1 MLASFVFALIQTQ
14 APSELAVDYASRS
27 GLTIS
32 LRGIPIV
39 RGSWFQYYEPGWTK
53 GYYSSSWNDQVIT
66 RESPTKWT
74 VKFRSND
81 GLAHGNIDVE
91 QNDNTVGVYYRL
103 RWDGPKQANVELCAA
118 MLWAPWFTQ
127 SDNQSFGNAGRS
139 LESVPSLSD
148 TVEKRLINKGNDWSF
163 QNGQGNVT
171 FSANQTTYDLFDGR
185 NYDQDWARGK
195 QLFWLGSSAIP
206 IPAKGE
212 WSGRTI
218 FRVQPS
224 EARSV
229 SASSFDVV
237 ANGAPAKLPSEGPLP
252 LVPQPK
258 SAKLDTNQ
266 AVSLTSFDIGS
277 ERFGIA
283 SALNKSLTRRFGK
296 KLPTRKDGQVF
307 ASLRSTLKPGG
318 YSIAIG
324 TRRIDIYASNAEGFQ
339 NAAHTLG
346 LLAYSKSGK
355 LSVPSGSIEDWPSTS
370 WRGVHLF
377 VGPTAPEFQRR
388 LWESVLRPLKLN
400 QVVLQCERTDWT
412 SQPDIKTSI
421 TMPRSG
427 LSRLG
432 AMYKELGVEVTP
444 LIQSFGHMEWLM
456 ANNQNAD
463 LAFNPNVLYSIDP
476 RKPRSEKVLR
486 DIWSE
491 CISILKPR
499 IIHFGLDEVNMR
511 GWPDDHSLVTD
522 LWALQLPILN
532 SIAQDH
538 KVASMIWGDMGLAP
552 GEAIDAMN
560 GDTKEHAARRRKAI
574 PKGTYIADWHY
585 RNDPKPDG
593 FKKSL
598 RIWKEGGHLPIASA
612 WYRTH
617 NIKGFAH
624 AAIEEGAGF
633 LQTTWAG
640 YESNEANM
648 LREIQQFTAM
658 ILAAEYSWSGR
669 KELPSELPYDATSLF
684 RRLYF
689 EPGDDESLIQRY
701 RPAQTTTNLHVPSIM
716 SSASEGKTGL
726 TLRFSRA
733 GSPGEMKA
741 SILGKGYVY
750 LWLATDVVGD
760 ENSPAVSV
768 TFNKSGQVL
777 PVTKLQYGTDIR
789 ALNDPMPIV
798 RRRRDAN
805 LGAII
810 RIPVSAGVDSCTLT
824 MVNPALG
831 LRVLGMGWSPG

>member
-1 MLASFVFALIQTQ
+1 MLASLVFALVQAQ

-32 LRGIPIV
+32 LRGIPVV
-39 RGSWFQYYEPGWTK
+39 RGSWFQFYEPGWTK
-53 GYYSSSWNDQVIT
+53 GYYSSSWNDQNIT

-81 GLAHGNIDVE
+81 GLAHGNIDIE
-91 QNDNTVGVYYRL
+91 QKDNTVGVYYRL
-103 RWDGPKQANVELCAA
+103 RWDGSKQANVELCAA

-127 SDNQSFGNAGRS
+127 ADSQTFGSTGRS
-139 LESVPSLSD
+139 LQSVPSLGD
-148 TVEKRLINKGNDWSF
+148 TVEQRLINRGNDWTF
-163 QNGQGNVT
+163 QNGQGSLT

-185 NYDQDWARGK
+185 QYDQDWARGK

-206 IPAKGE
+206 IPARGE
-212 WSGRTI
+212 WSGRTL
-218 FRVQPS
+218 FRIQPS
-224 EARSV
+224 TFRSGA
-229 SASSFDVV
+229 SSSFDLV
-237 ANGAPAKLPSEGPLP
+237 ADGVPSKLPSEGPLP

-258 SAKLDTNQ
+258 SAKLDTTK
-266 AVSLTSFDIGS
+266 AVTLSSFDVEA
-277 ERFGIA
+277 ERVGIA
-283 SALNKSLTRRFGK
+283 HALNKDFARRFGK
-296 KLPTRKDGQVF
+296 KLPVRKGGTVF
-307 ASLRSTLKPGG
+307 ASLQPTIKPGG
-318 YSIAIG
+318 YSITLG
-324 TRRIDIYASNAEGFQ
+324 TKRIEILASNAEGFQ

-346 LLAYSKSGK
+346 LLAFSHSGV
-355 LSVPSGSIEDWPSTS
+355 LSAPTGTIKDWPATS

-388 LWESVLRPLKLN
+388 LWESVLRPLKFN
-400 QVVLQCERTDWT
+400 QVVLQCERTDWS

-456 ANNQNAD
+456 ANNQNVD
-463 LAFNPNVLYSIDP
+463 LALNPNVLYSIDP
-476 RKPRSEKVLR
+476 RNPRSEKVLR
-486 DIWSE
+486 EIWSE
-491 CISILKPR
+491 CIAILKPK

-511 GWPDDHSLVTD
+511 GWPDDHAFVTE
-522 LWALQLPILN
+522 LWTRQLPILT

-538 KVASMIWGDMGLAP
+538 NVGSMLWGDMGLAP

-560 GDTKEHAARRRKAI
+560 GDTREHAAQRRSAI
-574 PKGTYIADWHY
+574 PRGTYIADWHY

-617 NIKGFAH
+617 NVKGFAH
-624 AAIEEGAGF
+624 AAIDEGAGF

-640 YESNEANM
+640 YESNETNM

-658 ILAAEYSWSGR
+658 ILAADYSWSGR
-669 KELPSELPYDATSLF
+669 KELPSELPYDATTLF

-689 EPGDDESLIQRY
+689 EPMTDERSIQRF
-701 RPAQTTTNLHVPSIM
+701 RFGTGAPNLSIPSVM
-716 SSASEGKTGL
+716 SSDSDGGTRL
-726 TLRFSRA
+726 TLKFSRA
-733 GSPGEMKA
+733 GSPGEMKKA
-741 SILGKGYVY
+741 PLGKGFIY
-750 LWLATDVVGD
+750 LWLATDVIGD
-760 ENSPAVSV
+760 ENSPAISV
-768 TFNKSGQVL
+768 TLTKSGL
-777 PVTKLQYGTDIR
+777 ASPAIRLHYGTDVR
-789 ALNDPMPIV
+789 AMNDSMPIV

-805 LGAII
+805 KGAII
-810 RIPVSAGVDSCTLT
+810 RLPISDGVDSCALT
-824 MVNPALG
+824 MINPALG
-831 LRVLGMGWSPG
+831 LRVLGVGWSP